1 MTVSPRYQ
9 HTGLVLARVATDPG
23 DLDPP
28 PHLNPADPAAVEQDG
43 RAWLTK
49 MWARP
54 EARDA
59 LALASPVL
67 AARLDQILG
76 DGATGC
82 TAKELRRAV
91 VSVASYLLRW
101 QRRATPFGL
110 FAGVAAARVGSAA
123 AEVGTRHRTVA
134 RVDGEWLTTLID
146 QLERNPDLRRRLT
159 VVVDGARIVRDGRV
173 IVHRRADVGAAT
185 PGPLRESSVRLTRPV
200 RFVLATAGSPVRFD
214 TLAERMTAGFPAAS
228 PDKIHALLHGL
239 IDAGVLITS
248 LRSPMTTGDALPH
261 LIDALRAAEAD
272 TLDGPGDIAAHLR
285 DLDTINA
292 DLAHHNRSDNPEQ
305 AREIRAAVAARMN
318 ALAPATG
325 HALATDVRIDATIT
339 LPERV
344 LDEAARAATVL
355 LRTGAQPFGTAAWM
369 DYHARFRARYGPGAL
384 VPVRDLVADSG
395 LGYPAGYIG
404 APRARPVWRVLT
416 DRDAALLALIQ
427 QTTLTGAREIVLTD
441 SDVEALTVG
450 EHADAVAPQRIEL
463 GVEVHAASTAAI
475 DRGEFGLRVT
485 AAPPAHTS
493 MAGRFAYLLDQ
504 ADQARLAATYAVL
517 PAPSPAAPDGP
528 DTLEGVVAMQLS
540 FPPRRPHNENVVRV
554 PPLLDDVVS
563 LSEHPEPPGSG
574 RPDLTIVG
582 VDDLAVTAD
591 AEQMYLV
598 QVSTGRRVVPQIPH
612 ALDTAV
618 QSPPLARFL
627 AEVADSRSAVF
638 RGFDLGA
645 ARVLPYV
652 PRIRYRR
659 TVLFAAR
666 WILSSTDLTADRPG
680 NHGGQEAL
688 RSWRQRWRVPAR
700 VVLVHGE
707 LRLPLDLDQTLDRA
721 LLHARL
727 QRTDRVELHE
737 DGPPDGRDWIGRPA
751 ELLIPMT
758 AISPPARPLPATAAP
773 GAALQP
779 GDAAVVHAQLVGN
792 PARFDEI
799 LTAHLP
805 RFVAEFHDPQ
815 NLDSPVM
822 SWWVRRHRDMIRPE
836 TDQHLAVFLRL
847 TGPQHYG
854 AVAARLA
861 AFSSDLDSRG
871 LPGQL
876 TLAPAPQHPAR
887 YGDGPALTAAEQV
900 FATDTTAAI
909 AQLAAAQASGI
920 PAQALAA
927 ASMAHLAAS
936 FAPDPQTGYR
946 ALLGCLRQEHGPLD
960 RELRDQALEM
970 TDPDPQYRAVRA
982 LPGGDAVGAA
992 WRARDTALH
1001 TYHGVL
1007 AQQGREPGVVLRT
1020 LLHEH
1025 HIRAVGVDP
1034 TFEQETGRLARAVAL
1049 RLLALAGAR

>member
-1 MTVSPRYQ
+1 MTVSPRYE
-9 HTGLVLARVATDPG
+9 HTGLVLARVTTDPG

-28 PHLNPADPAAVEQDG
+28 TQLNPADPAAVEQEG
-43 RAWLTK
+43 RAWLEK
-49 MWARP
+49 VWARP
-54 EARDA
+54 DVRDA

-67 AARLDQILG
+67 GTRLDQILA
-76 DGATGC
+76 DETASP

-91 VSVASYLLRW
+91 VSVATYLLRW

-110 FAGVAAARVGSAA
+110 FAGVAAVGVGPATAA
-123 AEVGTRHRTVA
+123 VGTGHRAVA

-146 QLERNPDLRRRLT
+146 RLERHPDLRPRLT
-159 VVVDGARIVRDGRV
+159 VVVDDARIVRDGRV
-173 IVHRRADVGAAT
+173 IVHRRAEVGAST

-200 RFVLATAGSPVRFD
+200 RFVLAAAGAPIRFD
-214 TLAERMTAGFPAAS
+214 TLAEQMTAEFPSAS
-228 PDKIHALLHGL
+228 RGKIDTLLHGL

-248 LRSPMTTGDALPH
+248 LRPPMTSADAVAHLTG
-261 LIDALRAAEAD
+261 ALRAAGAD
-272 TLDGPGDIAAHLR
+272 TLDDVA
-285 DLDTINA
+285 A
-292 DLAHHNRSDNPEQ
+292 DLRELDAINTDLARHNHTSNPDQ
-305 AREIRAAVAARMN
+305 AREVRAAVAARMT
-318 ALAPATG
+318 ALVPGASPTV
-325 HALATDVRIDATIT
+325 ATDVRIDATIT
-339 LPERV
+339 VPERV

-355 LRTGAQPFGTAAWM
+355 LRTSTQPFGTAAWL
-369 DYHARFRARYGPGAL
+369 DYHARFLARYGPRAL
-384 VPVRDLVADSG
+384 VPVRDLLADSG
-395 LGYPAGYIG
+395 LGYPAGYLG
-404 APRARPVWRVLT
+404 APRARPAWRVLT
-416 DRDAALLALIQ
+416 DRDSALLTLIQ
-427 QTTLTGAREIVLTD
+427 QATLTGAPEIGLTD
-441 SDVEALTVG
+441 ADVDALTVG
-450 EHADAVAPQRIEL
+450 EHADAVLPERVEL
-463 GVEVHAASTAAI
+463 GVEVTAASAAAI
-475 DRGEFGLRVT
+475 DRGEFRLRVT

-504 ADQARLAATYAVL
+504 ADHDRLAATYA
-517 PAPSPAAPDGP
+517 AAPAGRTAP
-528 DTLEGVVAMQLS
+528 GTVAVQLS

-554 PPLLDDVVS
+554 PPLLGEVAL
-563 LSEHPEPPGSG
+563 LSEHPDPT
-574 RPDLTIVG
+574 RPDLTVVG

-598 QVSTGRRVVPQIPH
+598 QVSTGRRVIPRIPH
-612 ALDTAV
+612 ALDTAA

-627 AEVADSRSAVF
+627 AEVADARSAVF

-659 TVLFAAR
+659 TVLAAAR
-666 WILSSTDLTADRPG
+666 WILASTDLDAPSAAHNR
-680 NHGGQEAL
+680 QEAL
-688 RSWRQRWRVPAR
+688 RAWRQRWRVPAR

-707 LRLPLDLDQTLDRA
+707 LRLPLDLDQELDRA

-727 QRTDRVELHE
+727 ERTDRVELHE
-737 DGPPDGRDWIGRPA
+737 DSPPDGQGWIGRPA

-758 AISPPARPLPATAAP
+758 TLAPSERPLPATTAP

-779 GDAAVVHAQLVGN
+779 GDSAVVHAQLVGN

-805 RFVAEFHDPQ
+805 RFVAELHDPGG
-815 NLDSPVM
+815 PVE

-847 TGPQHYG
+847 TGPEQYG
-854 AVAARLA
+854 PVAARLA
-861 AFSSDLDSRG
+861 AFAADLDSRG

-887 YGDGPALTAAEQV
+887 YGDGPALTAAEHV
-900 FATDTTAAI
+900 FAIDTTAAI
-909 AQLAAAQASGI
+909 VQFAAAQASGI

-927 ASMAHLAAS
+927 ASMAHLAAA

-946 ALLGCLRQEHGPLD
+946 ALLGCLPQEHGPLD
-960 RELRDQALEM
+960 RQLRDGALAVA
-970 TDPDPQYRAVRA
+970 DPADQYRAVRA
-982 LPGGDAVGAA
+982 RPGGDAVAAA

-1001 TYHGVL
+1001 TYHDVL

-1034 TFEQETGRLARAVAL
+1034 TFEKETGRLARAVAM

>member
-1 MTVSPRYQ
+1 MTVSLRYQ
-9 HTGLVLARVATDPG
+9 HTGFVLARVTTDPG

-28 PHLNPADPAAVEQDG
+28 AQFDPAERAAVEREG
-43 RAWLTK
+43 RAWLGK
-49 MWARP
+49 VWARP
-54 EARDA
+54 EVRDA
-59 LALASPVL
+59 LVLASPVL
-67 AARLDQILG
+67 GARVDQILS
-76 DGATGC
+76 DETASC

-91 VSVASYLLRW
+91 VSVASYMLRW

-110 FAGVAAARVGSAA
+110 FAGVAAVGVGSAT
-123 AEVGTRHRTVA
+123 AEVGARHRAVA

-146 QLERNPDLRRRLT
+146 RLERHPDLRPRLR
-159 VVVDGARIVRDGRV
+159 VVVDDARFVRDGRV
-173 IVHRRADVGAAT
+173 IVHRRAEVDAST

-200 RFVLATAGSPVRFD
+200 RFILAAARSSIRFN
-214 TLAERMTAGFPAAS
+214 TLADRMTAEFPSAS
-228 PDKIHALLHGL
+228 PGKIGALLHGL
-239 IDAGVLITS
+239 VDAGVLITS
-248 LRSPMTTGDALPH
+248 LRPPMTSADAVSH
-261 LIDALRAAEAD
+261 LTRALRAAGAD
-272 TLDGPGDIAAHLR
+272 MLDGVAAHLHE
-285 DLDTINA
+285 LDAISA
-292 DLAHHNRSDNPEQ
+292 DVARHNHTGDPEQ
-305 AREIRAAVAARMN
+305 ARDIRVAVAARMT
-318 ALAPATG
+318 ALVPGTS

-355 LRTGAQPFGTAAWM
+355 LRTTTQPFGSAAWL
-369 DYHARFRARYGPGAL
+369 DYHARFRDRYGPGAL
-384 VPVRDLVADSG
+384 VSVRDLLADSG
-395 LGYPAGYIG
+395 LGYPAGYLG
-404 APRARPVWRVLT
+404 APRARPAWRMLT

-427 QTTLTGAREIVLTD
+427 QATLTGAPELELTD
-441 SDVEALTVG
+441 ADVEALTVG
-450 EHADAVAPQRIEL
+450 KHADAVPPERIEL

-475 DRGEFGLRVT
+475 DRGEFRLWVT

-493 MAGRFAYLLDQ
+493 MAGRFAYLLDE
-504 ADQARLAATYAVL
+504 ADHARLVATYTARPVDQNGPGTAV
-517 PAPSPAAPDGP
+517 AD
-528 DTLEGVVAMQLS
+528 VVAVQLS

-554 PPLLDDVVS
+554 PPLLGDIVL
-563 LSEHPEPPGSG
+563 LSEHPDPTC
-574 RPDLTIVG
+574 PDLTVVG

-598 QVSTGRRVVPQIPH
+598 QLSTGRRVIPRIPH
-612 ALDTAV
+612 ALDTSV

-627 AEVADSRSAVF
+627 AEVADARSAVF
-638 RGFDLGA
+638 RGFDHGA

-659 TVLFAAR
+659 TVLTAAR
-666 WILSSTDLTADRPG
+666 WILSGKDFADRLG
-680 NHGGQEAL
+680 THDRQEAL
-688 RSWRQRWRVPAR
+688 WSWRQRWQVPAR
-700 VVLVHGE
+700 VVLIHGE
-707 LRLPLDLDQTLDRA
+707 LRLPLNLDQELDRA
-721 LLHARL
+721 LLYGRL
-727 QRTDRVELHE
+727 AGIDRVELHE
-737 DGPPDGRDWIGRPA
+737 DGPHDGQGWIGRPA

-758 AISPPARPLPATAAP
+758 AISPSARPLPATAAP

-779 GDAAVVHAQLVGN
+779 GDSAVVHAQLVGN

-805 RFVAEFHDPQ
+805 RFAAALHDPRDP
-815 NLDSPVM
+815 DSPVEA
-822 SWWVRRHRDMIRPE
+822 WWVRRHRDMIRPE

-847 TGPQHYG
+847 TGSQHYG

-861 AFSSDLDSRG
+861 AFAADLDSRG

-909 AQLAAAQASGI
+909 AQLAAAQTSGI
-920 PAQALAA
+920 PTQALAA

-936 FAPDPQTGYR
+936 FAPDPHTGYR
-946 ALLGCLRQEHGPLD
+946 ALLGCLPQEHGPLN
-960 RELRDQALEM
+960 RELRDRALAVA
-970 TDPDPQYRAVRA
+970 DPADQYRAVRA
-982 LPGGDAVGAA
+982 LPGGDAVAAA

-1001 TYHGVL
+1001 AYHDAL
-1007 AQQGREPGVVLRT
+1007 AQQGREPGGVLRT

-1034 TFEQETGRLARAVAL
+1034 TFEKETGRLARAVAL

>member
-1 MTVSPRYQ
+1 MTVSPRYD
-9 HTGLVLARVATDPG
+9 HTGLVLARVTTDPG

-28 PHLNPADPAAVEQDG
+28 TQLNPAAVEREC
-43 RAWLTK
+43 RAWLGK
-49 MWARP
+49 VWARP
-54 EARDA
+54 DVWDA

-67 AARLDQILG
+67 GARLDQILA
-76 DGATGC
+76 DETTAPA
-82 TAKELRRAV
+82 AKELRRAV
-91 VSVASYLLRW
+91 VSVATYLLRW
-101 QRRATPFGL
+101 QRRSTPFGL
-110 FAGVAAARVGSAA
+110 FAGVAAVGVGPATAA
-123 AEVGTRHRTVA
+123 VGTGHRAVA

-146 QLERNPDLRRRLT
+146 RLERQPDLRPRLT
-159 VVVDGARIVRDGRV
+159 VVVDEARFVRDGRV
-173 IVHRRADVGAAT
+173 IVHRRAEVGAST

-200 RFVLATAGSPVRFD
+200 RFVLAAAGSPIRFS
-214 TLAERMTAGFPAAS
+214 TLADQLTAEFPSA
-228 PDKIHALLHGL
+228 PRGKIDTLLHGL

-248 LRSPMTTGDALPH
+248 LRPPMTSADALAH
-261 LIDALRAAEAD
+261 LTGALRAAEAA
-272 TLDGPGDIAAHLR
+272 TLDDVAGDLR
-285 DLDTINA
+285 ELDAISA
-292 DLAHHNRSDNPEQ
+292 DLARHNHTSSPDQ
-305 AREIRAAVAARMN
+305 AREVRAAVAARMT
-318 ALAPATG
+318 ALVPGAGPTV
-325 HALATDVRIDATIT
+325 ATDVRIDATIT
-339 LPERV
+339 VPERV

-355 LRTGAQPFGTAAWM
+355 LRTSTQPFGTTAWL
-369 DYHARFRARYGPGAL
+369 DYHARFLARYGPRAL
-384 VPVRDLVADSG
+384 VPVRDLLADSG
-395 LGYPAGYIG
+395 LGYPAGYLG
-404 APRARPVWRVLT
+404 APRARPAWRVLT
-416 DRDAALLALIQ
+416 DRDSALLALIQ
-427 QTTLTGAREIVLTD
+427 QATLTGAPEIDLTD
-441 SDVEALTVG
+441 ADVDALTVG
-450 EHADAVAPQRIEL
+450 EHADAVLPERIEL
-463 GVEVHAASTAAI
+463 GVEMTAASTAAI

-504 ADQARLAATYAVL
+504 ADHDRLAATYAAG
-517 PAPSPAAPDGP
+517 PAHRTGP
-528 DTLEGVVAMQLS
+528 GTVAVQVS
-540 FPPRRPHNENVVRV
+540 FPPRRAHNENVVRV
-554 PPLLDDVVS
+554 PPLLGDVVA
-563 LSEHPEPPGSG
+563 LSEHPDPT

-598 QVSTGRRVVPQIPH
+598 HVSTGRRVIPRIPH
-612 ALDTAV
+612 ALDTAA

-627 AEVADSRSAVF
+627 AEVADARSAVF

-659 TVLFAAR
+659 TVLAAAR
-666 WILSSTDLTADRPG
+666 WILSSTDLDAPSGAHDR
-680 NHGGQEAL
+680 QEAL
-688 RSWRQRWRVPAR
+688 KAWRQRWRVPAR

-707 LRLPLDLDQTLDRA
+707 LRLPLDLDQELDRA
-721 LLHARL
+721 LLNARL
-727 QRTDRVELHE
+727 ERTDRVELHE
-737 DGPPDGRDWIGRPA
+737 DSPPDGQGWIGRPA

-758 AISPPARPLPATAAP
+758 TLAPPERPLPATAAP
-773 GAALQP
+773 GAVLQP
-779 GDAAVVHAQLVGN
+779 GDSAVLHAQLVGN

-805 RFVAEFHDPQ
+805 RFLAELHDPRDPGD
-815 NLDSPVM
+815 LVE

-861 AFSSDLDSRG
+861 AFAADLDSRG

-887 YGDGPALTAAEQV
+887 YGDGPALTAAEHV

-909 AQLAAAQASGI
+909 AQLAAAQTSGV

-936 FAPDPQTGYR
+936 LAPDPQTGYR
-946 ALLGCLRQEHGPLD
+946 ALLGCLPQEHGPLD
-960 RELRDQALEM
+960 RQLRDGALAVA
-970 TDPDPQYRAVRA
+970 DPADQYRQVRA
-982 LPGGDAVGAA
+982 LPGGDAAAAA
-992 WRARDTALH
+992 WHARDTALH
-1001 TYHGVL
+1001 AYHGAL

-1034 TFEQETGRLARAVAL
+1034 TFEKETGRLARAVAL